1 MNPRSFLKNFAFAV
15 SAGALGGLANGLV
28 VWFLGAA
35 GMTAALGVAIA
46 PEMTPAW
53 LYPRLVWGGLWG
65 GLLLLPLLSNAPL
78 KRGLLFGLGPACVQL
93 FIVFPYKAEKGMAG
107 LALGEMTPLVVVFV
121 NLVWGVVAAIA
132 YRSVREKATP

>member
-1 MNPRSFLKNFAFAV
+1 MNPRSFLQNFAFAF
-15 SAGALGGLANGLV
+15 SAGALGGLANSLV

-35 GMTAALGVAIA
+35 GITAALGVAIV

-65 GLLLLPLLSNAPL
+65 GLLLLPLLSGAPL
-78 KRGLLFGLGPACVQL
+78 KRGLLFGLGPAWVQL

-132 YRSVREKATP
+132 YRSVREKTA